1 MKILAIWGE
10 NDVVFSKG
18 IQSKKE
24 LKRAKHKGKKP
35 NRLIVHQ
42 RDIDMN
48 EITEKALKENVSRA
62 GIVITTSGRCI
73 YDGKRNA
80 LKRGRL

>member
-10 NDVVFSKG
+10 KDVVFSKG

-24 LKRAKHKGKKP
+24 LKRCKHKGKKP

-48 EITEKALKENVSRA
+48 EITEKQLKEHISRN
-62 GIVITTSGRCI
+62 GIIITTDGRCI
-73 YDGKRNA
+73 YDGKR
-80 LKRGRL
+80 KRLY